1 MSVLSKNT
9 KTARPFRLLT
19 LSHVKQGFANW
30 SRRARSRKELM
41 NLSDRCLND
50 IGIAHDLGPRP
61 AVEFLVHGVLA
72 DCVLPA
78 FNPDMTAICCDAQHT
93 AYG

>member
-1 MSVLSKNT
+1 
-9 KTARPFRLLT
+9 

-50 IGIAHDLGPRP
+50 IGIARHSSGLKSCKPFWM
-61 AVEFLVHGVLA
+61 A
-72 DCVLPA
+72 
-78 FNPDMTAICCDAQHT
+78 
-93 AYG
+93 